1 MARPLDETKRRAI
14 LDAALRIISGEGLSA
29 TTAQIAR
36 EAGVSAGSL
45 FTYFP
50 DKNTLLNQLYLTIKT
65 GVAAALM
72 QDFPLQANIRD
83 RAFHVWSAYIGWACR
98 CPQERATLQQL
109 TVSRVVTADVRE
121 QSAMLFEATNVMLR
135 ELSSAGICDDV
146 DFVTTVLA
154 SLAEATAD
162 FAMRYPDQ
170 SNEFIEKG
178 FEMFYRA
185 TGI

>member
-1 MARPLDETKRRAI
+1 MARPLDEEKRKAI
-14 LDAALRIISGEGLSA
+14 LGAALRIICEEGLSA

-36 EAGVSAGSL
+36 EAGVSTGSL

-50 DKNTLLNQLYLTIKT
+50 NKITLLNQLYLTIKT
-65 GVAAALM
+65 EVATALM
-72 QDFPLQANIRD
+72 HDFPLQANIRD

-98 CPQERATLQQL
+98 YPQERATLQQL

-121 QSAMLFEATNVMLR
+121 QSAILFEAINVMLR
-135 ELSSAGICDDV
+135 ELGSTDICDDV

-162 FAMRYPDQ
+162 FAMRSPAKSDK
-170 SNEFIEKG
+170 FIEKG
-178 FEMFYRA
+178 FGMFCRA